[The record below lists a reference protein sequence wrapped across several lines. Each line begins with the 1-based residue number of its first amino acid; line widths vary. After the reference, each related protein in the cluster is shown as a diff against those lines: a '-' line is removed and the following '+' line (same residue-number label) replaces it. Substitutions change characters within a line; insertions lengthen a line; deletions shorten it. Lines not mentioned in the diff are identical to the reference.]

1 MSFWVNLCFYQ
12 YARPNKSITLVDI
25 LHITYY
31 ILHITYL
38 SEVVCLV
45 LKKLFLSTIEHENGQ

>member
-25 LHITYY
+25 LHITY
-31 ILHITYL
+31 L

>member
-25 LHITYY
+25 NR
-31 ILHITYL
+31 L
-38 SEVVCLV
+38 SEVVCLF

>member
-25 LHITYY
+25 LDIIGSCLSRSKEVISFYY
-31 ILHITYL
+31 
-38 SEVVCLV
+38 
-45 LKKLFLSTIEHENGQ
+45 

>member
-31 ILHITYL
+31 IFIGSCL
-38 SEVVCLV
+38 SRSKEVI
-45 LKKLFLSTIEHENGQ
+45 SIYY